1 MIGFINLVCIVLLFV
16 SFCENGTNKNPRHR
30 EKLQET
36 IDAAKSANLKAIFLA
51 LIPIVLEA
59 LVLVDEKLWHK
70 LWLENSY
77 GSISDWKDYVPS
89 PIFHVDYL
97 DGVWA
102 ISMAFVWILIVVSA
116 IFFLGML
123 ISRATISDSVNE
135 ELAKCEKREADR
147 IAKEKAMVEKNDA
160 EAATISAMM
169 SHYDKVIPVD
179 ANEYTGYKGWA
190 NAFYVNVS
198 DKKIIAA
205 GRLIDFSD
213 LISCTFVDNGH
224 VKSTQ
229 KGTANSQTKADNGSV
244 VGRAVVGGIIGGGA
258 GAVIGGA
265 TAKNNTTTQINT
277 TTTTRTIHDYT
288 VVINVKDILSPVCK
302 IHCGE
307 NEKAVNE
314 IVGTVNAIL
323 QSL

>member
-1 MIGFINLVCIVLLFV
+1 MGFINLVCIILLFV
-16 SFCENGTNKNPRHR
+16 SFSINATNKNPGHR

-36 IDAAKSANLKAIFLA
+36 IDAAKFSNLIAIFIA
-51 LIPIVLEA
+51 LITVVLEA
-59 LVLVDEKLWHK
+59 LVLVDEILWSKLSGTSGDH
-70 LWLENSY
+70 Y
-77 GSISDWKDYVPS
+77 S

-97 DGVWA
+97 DVWG
-102 ISMAFVWILIVVSA
+102 ISMGLGWILIVVSA
-116 IFFLGML
+116 ISFLRIL
-123 ISRATISDSVNE
+123 ISRGTISDSVNE
-135 ELAKCEKREADR
+135 ELAKREKREADR
-147 IAKEKAMVEKNDA
+147 IAKEKAMAKKNET
-160 EAATISAMM
+160 EAATISTMM

-205 GRLIDFSD
+205 GRLIEFSD
-213 LISCTFVDNGH
+213 LISCTFVDNSH

-229 KGTANSQTKADNGSV
+229 TGTANSQTKADNGSV

-265 TAKNNTTTQINT
+265 TAQSNTTTQINT